1 MKKVCLRCYIS
12 GRVQGVGF
20 RYATA
25 DKAFALNVSGYVR
38 NLPDRRVEALIC
50 GDEQAVTALQR
61 WLRQGP
67 PFAQVGDIHCEPL
80 PYQDYHDFRIE

>member
-1 MKKVCLRCYIS
+1 MKKICLRCYIS

-25 DKAFALNVSGYVR
+25 DKALALNVTGYVR

-50 GDEQAVTALQR
+50 GDERAVTALQH

-67 PFAQVGDIHCEPL
+67 PFAQVGDIHCEAL
-80 PYQDYHDFRIE
+80 PYQDFRDFRIE